1 MGPGRGA
8 SLQPWALLERNVFF
22 RCLMVS
28 EIRCQGGTP
37 ALHQPEALNAA
48 VCLGVQLG
56 QALGAE
62 EEAGAH
68 SGVPA
73 ALAKGIRGDCHPAT
87 GLFLG
92 LWGPEVS
99 PSGAELMTPEFSEE
113 LEVSCGPSSLGW
125 HVGWFLP
132 PPWEAD

>member
-1 MGPGRGA
+1 MTPNLCFAGKECVLWTSDGIRD
-8 SLQPWALLERNVFF
+8 
-22 RCLMVS
+22 MVS
-28 EIRCQGGTP
+28 RGP
-37 ALHQPEALNAA
+37 LALHQPEALNAA

-56 QALGAE
+56 RAPGAE

-68 SGVPA
+68 A

-87 GLFLG
+87 CLFPG

-99 PSGAELMTPEFSEE
+99 PLGAELTAPEFSEG
-113 LEVSCGPSSLGW
+113 LEISCGTSSLGW
-125 HVGWFLP
+125 RVGWFPP